1 VTPLLAPGVL
11 TIPPPI
17 DLAAVLVGGLSGS
30 LLAARKRFDLVGV
43 ATLAIVAGL
52 GGGLIRDVLLGNG
65 PPAALRDSRYL
76 LVALVAALVG
86 FYKSAD
92 IARIGRVL
100 TVVDAVNLGIYTVV
114 GALKA
119 LYAGLGPV
127 PAAFLGIVTAVGGGV
142 LRDLLAGETPDLF
155 HTGELYALVSALGS
169 ALFVAL
175 WESQLISGTLA
186 GAAAIAVMFVLRL
199 LAVRYGWTAPRPRG
213 GAAAMALLI
222 LWGVPARDL
231 RAQERPV
238 VLFAVERRDAG
249 PDSAH
254 ADPFLVIRG
263 NRLYGPRDTLT
274 RTDLLLSAQLATP
287 GVEYT
292 LLAGGAP
299 VGSVALAPPPTGSGG
314 CVSLVREA
322 RVQLREGYGMPALG
336 VASTR
341 ADWGPPLTRRP
352 IRPGEPE
359 FVSFREIAIGAFHQR
374 GTSDTALTGL
384 AVRNVEAVT
393 IGPDEEA
400 LVGVAIQDSARGEA
414 SPEVFLLA
422 ESRGIHYVL
431 TLAVSRGAGATPGD
445 VQLLDVMDLSGD
457 GVGEVLLRLPKNGA
471 WDYLL
476 FKRLL
481 STWVKLYEG
490 RGGGC

>member
-1 VTPLLAPGVL
+1 MTPLPGPGLL

-52 GGGLIRDVLLGNG
+52 GGGIIRDVLLAHG

-76 LVALVAALVG
+76 IVALIAALVG

-92 IARIGRVL
+92 IARIGRLL
-100 TVVDAVNLGIYTVV
+100 TVVDAANLGIYTVV

-119 LYAGLGPV
+119 LYAGIAPM
-127 PAAFLGIVTAVGGGV
+127 PAAFLGIITAVGRGV
-142 LRDLLAGETPDLF
+142 LRDVLAGDTPGLF

-175 WESQLISGTLA
+175 RESELVSSTVA
-186 GAAAIAVMFVLRL
+186 AVAAIAVMFVLRL

-213 GAAAMALLI
+213 GAVAFLAGLAL
-222 LWGVPARDL
+222 WPVSRVM
-231 RAQERPV
+231 RAQEPPV
-238 VLFAVERRDAG
+238 VLLAVERQG
-249 PDSAH
+249 DSAV

-263 NRLYGPRDTLT
+263 NRLYGPWDSLT
-274 RTDLLLSAQLATP
+274 RTDVQLTHQLASP
-287 GVEYT
+287 AVEYA
-292 LLAGGAP
+292 LLRGGAA
-299 VGSVALAPPPTGSGG
+299 VGSVE
-314 CVSLVREA
+314 LVRPATSRCPSLLRTA
-322 RVQLREGYGMPALG
+322 RVRARDGGPTPAVA
-336 VASTR
+336 VASNRT
-341 ADWGPPLTRRP
+341 DWGVVLPRRA
-352 IRPGEPE
+352 IRPGESE
-359 FVSFREIAIGAFHQR
+359 FLSLHEVAVGAFHQR
-374 GTSDTALTGL
+374 GVADSGLSRL
-384 AVRNVEAVT
+384 AVRDVQVVAL
-393 IGPDEEA
+393 GPGEEA
-400 LVGVAIQDSARGEA
+400 LAGVAIQDSVRGDA

-422 ESRGIHYVL
+422 EARGIHYVL
-431 TLAVSRGAGATPGD
+431 TLAVARDAGATLPGG
-445 VQLLDVMDLSGD
+445 VQLLDVMDLGGD

-471 WDYLL
+471 WDYLV